1 MKAAPSVVE
10 TRCRTCTKNLYL
22 DICLIILL
30 AMSTQS
36 LFKALADPTRREIL
50 SQLRAGSLTA
60 GELAEVFTITKASL
74 SHHFNLLKQADLVR
88 TERRGQHIVY
98 SLNTT
103 VLQDAAS
110 LLLDLVQTEPEP
122 KELTDDV

>member
-1 MKAAPSVVE
+1 
-10 TRCRTCTKNLYL
+10 
-22 DICLIILL
+22 
-30 AMSTQS
+30 MSTQS